1 MVKIEHR
8 DRFVI
13 LQYFADSLAVAS
25 GLYAAWWIKFHS
37 GLDPFAVEAA
47 NYVQQFW
54 WAFPLWMICLYF
66 TGCIQAHPRVIS
78 FNRGRRILRAS
89 ALAMLL
95 CAVRNYFFR
104 EPDVARMLY
113 PMAFFMVSGAVVVM
127 RVVLQLFVSR
137 FMMSRGIL
145 SRVLIVGSGPVAI
158 RLGARFK
165 SKPELGYELVGFVT
179 LNGNRVGQSLGGAP
193 ILGSKDDL
201 RRVVR
206 DNQVDEVFVTQTD
219 IPGDVFFQ
227 LFIDSE
233 KETARVS
240 FVPSLVDM
248 MRSTIHYDEVA
259 GIPIYSMKETPLQ
272 GANASIKRAMDV
284 VCSGLGL
291 VALSPLLVLIAVL
304 VRRSSPGP
312 VLYKQTRLG
321 LDGREFKIYK
331 FRTMTVEAER
341 HGPAWG
347 SQEDPRATAI
357 GRWLRTTNLDELP
370 QLWNVL
376 RGDMSLVGPRPER
389 PCFVERFREMFPRY
403 MARHAVKT
411 GMTGWAQVHGLRG
424 DTSIQQRLRYDL
436 YYIENWSL
444 WLDVKILMMTFLPQR
459 HRPRAGRSPFPHLMT
474 ERRASAP
481 SPVAIATR
489 TPTLG
494 GGTPSAIRTT
504 SHAPE
509 S

>member
-13 LQYFADSLAVAS
+13 LQYFADSLAVS
-25 GLYAAWWIKFHS
+25 GGLYAAWWLKFHS
-37 GLDPFAVEAA
+37 GLDPFAVEATS
-47 NYVQQFW
+47 YVQQFW
-54 WAFPLWMICLYF
+54 WAFLLWMICLYF

-89 ALAMLL
+89 AMAMLL

-113 PMAFFMVSGAVVVM
+113 PMTFVIVSMAVVAM
-127 RVVLQLFVSR
+127 RVGLQFVVTR
-137 FMMSRGIL
+137 FMMTRGIL
-145 SRVLIVGSGPVAI
+145 SRVVIVGLGPVAI

-165 SKPELGYELVGFVT
+165 SKPELGYELVGFIT
-179 LNGNRVGQSLGGAP
+179 LDDNRVGQSLGGTP

-206 DNQVDEVFVTQTD
+206 DNKVDEVFVTQTD

-259 GIPIYSMKETPLQ
+259 GIPVYSMKETPLQ
-272 GANASIKRAMDV
+272 GANASIKRAMDIAGAGF
-284 VCSGLGL
+284 GLI
-291 VALSPLLVLIAVL
+291 ALSPLFVIVAAL

-312 VLYKQTRLG
+312 ILYKQTRLG

-331 FRTMTVEAER
+331 FRTMTVEAE
-341 HGPAWG
+341 HQGPQWG
-347 SQEDPRATAI
+347 VQEDPRATSI
-357 GRWLRTTNLDELP
+357 GRWLRATNIDELP

-411 GMTGWAQVHGLRG
+411 GMTGWAQAHGLRG

-444 WLDVKILMMTFLPQR
+444 WLDIKILIVTFLPKR
-459 HRPRAGRSPFPHLMT
+459 HRPRAGRSPFPHLMAEKRT
-474 ERRASAP
+474 NQP
-481 SPVAIATR
+481 IAVTDR
-489 TPTLG
+489 TPALG
-494 GGTPSAIRTT
+494 GGTPAALRAT